1 MDTQGMVNRCAS
13 DPTSS
18 SQVSAVVV
26 GTLFEGTLYVHYRW
40 KGPLQFIYPGVLPL
54 SSAVPILCCSLPRQ
68 VLQEQAAMFPNV
80 SPLLLTLQGCTD
92 GGKQVPELLGLC

>member
-18 SQVSAVVV
+18 SQVSALVV

-54 SSAVPILCCSLPRQ
+54 SSAVPILCLFAQTGIAGAGS
-68 VLQEQAAMFPNV
+68 NV
-80 SPLLLTLQGCTD
+80 SPLLLTLQSCTD
-92 GGKQVPELLGLC
+92 GGKQIPELLGLC